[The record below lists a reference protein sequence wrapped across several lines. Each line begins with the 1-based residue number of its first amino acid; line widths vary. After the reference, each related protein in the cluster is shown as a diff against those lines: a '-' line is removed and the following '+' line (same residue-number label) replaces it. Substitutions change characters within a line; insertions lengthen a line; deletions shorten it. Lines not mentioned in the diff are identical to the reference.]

1 MHEILTNKNTVQHRN
16 REVEGHQTTVKFN
29 HLYTAIDR
37 EHRAMWVVFDYAAAP
52 CFGVDVLRDM
62 RRAQRLLGQ
71 RLRGE
76 SEEDREDRLLYQV
89 VASDYPGTFSLG
101 GDLDYFLGCLDR
113 GDRDG
118 LLEYARTCIG
128 MQIDFARHFE
138 APVTTLSVV
147 EGDCLGGGFE
157 CALASSMLIA
167 DEASRFAFPELS
179 FGMFPGMGALA
190 LLLRKVS
197 PAVARRLITGQ
208 TVYSAAELHELGVV
222 DMVTRPGEARDVA
235 RAFMRDNV
243 KRHAGLRGLQVAIDY
258 ALPINNEEFTAV
270 AEEWVETAFRL
281 APSNRRLMEYLS
293 RGQLRRQAARV
304 VETASGGP
312 RPLA

>member
-1 MHEILTNKNTVQHRN
+1 
-16 REVEGHQTTVKFN
+16 
-29 HLYTAIDR
+29 
-37 EHRAMWVVFDYAAAP
+37 
-52 CFGVDVLRDM
+52 
-62 RRAQRLLGQ
+62 
-71 RLRGE
+71 
-76 SEEDREDRLLYQV
+76 
-89 VASDYPGTFSLG
+89 
-101 GDLDYFLGCLDR
+101 
-113 GDRDG
+113 
-118 LLEYARTCIG
+118 
-128 MQIDFARHFE
+128 
-138 APVTTLSVV
+138 
-147 EGDCLGGGFE
+147 
-157 CALASSMLIA
+157 
-167 DEASRFAFPELS
+167 
-179 FGMFPGMGALA
+179 
-190 LLLRKVS
+190 
-197 PAVARRLITGQ
+197 Q

-304 VETASGGP
+304 VETVSGGP